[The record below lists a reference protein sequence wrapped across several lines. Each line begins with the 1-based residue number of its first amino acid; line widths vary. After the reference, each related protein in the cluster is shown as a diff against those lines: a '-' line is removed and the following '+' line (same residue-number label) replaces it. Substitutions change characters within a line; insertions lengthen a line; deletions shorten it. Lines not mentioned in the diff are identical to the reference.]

1 MDVLRRALEVTPPAV
16 DTLTAW
22 WDATTAEREA
32 QPTTIDRALIAGAVS
47 DRLGF
52 AFAGGYREAL
62 RALVPGLQGVAA
74 ALCATEE
81 GGAHPRAIKTTLT
94 RVHGDG
100 FSLTGKKKWA
110 TAASDARILLV
121 IASTGERDGK
131 NELAMVSVHVGMM
144 GVKLTPTTAAFVPE
158 IPHAEVE
165 FDNVAVSESD
175 VHSGDGYEDYL
186 KPFRTI
192 EDLHVHAALLGY
204 LIGVARRHGFARD
217 VMPGLVA
224 SAAMIRAL
232 AEEDL
237 KSAVTHLALGGAI
250 DQVTRVVA
258 AIDDRWSAGDEHA
271 RWQRDRMLLKVAG
284 SARTARL
291 ARAIER
297 LGL

>member
-16 DTLTAW
+16 DTLAAW
-22 WDATTAEREA
+22 WEATAVEREA
-32 QPTTIDRALIAGAVS
+32 QATTIDRALIAGAVS

-62 RALVPGLQGVAA
+62 RALVPGLRGVAA

-81 GGAHPRAIKTTLT
+81 GGPHPRAIKSTLT
-94 RVHGDG
+94 RVHDG
-100 FSLTGKKKWA
+100 YVLNGKKKWA
-110 TAASDARILLV
+110 TAASDASILLV

-131 NELAMVSVHVGMM
+131 NQLAMVSVRTGAT
-144 GVKLTPTTAAFVPE
+144 GVVLVPATSPFVPE
-158 IPHAEVE
+158 IPHAEVAFHE
-165 FDNVAVSESD
+165 VAISD
-175 VHSGDGYEDYL
+175 ADLHAGDGYEDYL
-186 KPFRTI
+186 KPFRTV

-204 LIGVARRHGFARD
+204 LIGVSRRHGFARD
-217 VMPGLVA
+217 VMPGLLA

-232 AEEDL
+232 GAADVRSE
-237 KSAVTHLALGGAI
+237 VTHLALGGAI
-250 DQVTRVVA
+250 DQVGRLVA
-258 AIDDRWSAGDEHA
+258 TIDDRWTAGDEQA